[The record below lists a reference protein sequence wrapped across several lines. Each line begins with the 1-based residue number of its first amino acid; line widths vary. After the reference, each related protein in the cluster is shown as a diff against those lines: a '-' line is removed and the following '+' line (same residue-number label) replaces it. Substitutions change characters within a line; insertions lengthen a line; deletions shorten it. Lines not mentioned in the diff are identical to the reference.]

1 MDSFSSGYR
10 GKIEMEPKIL
20 VVDDEERF
28 LHYLS
33 KRLMNRNFDV
43 TSSPSGEDA
52 VEKVKHDGFDVI
64 IMDVIMPGISGLEA
78 LAYIKELSKT
88 IEVILLTAHASTQDG
103 VEGIKSGAFDY
114 MTKPVEMDHLVSK
127 IRQAHEKILREEEKK
142 READF
147 RARMEQRLVAAER
160 LASLGTLA
168 TGVAHEINNPLAVIN
183 DAAGLLK
190 DLLGKEEFAE
200 IPLRNLFEKSVDKI
214 EKNVDRAK
222 KITHQLLGFV
232 QKTDAPMS
240 EVNLREIG
248 EEAVQRMAKEAES
261 KDIRLLLKVQSARGG
276 IRSDPY
282 RLRQVLIHLLTN
294 AVHATGKGGRIT
306 VTIEEK
312 EGEAVLTVQDTG
324 EGIEEENLERI
335 FEPFFSTKSTG
346 EGTGL
351 GLFVA
356 QEIVDKLGGKIEV
369 ESQMGHGATFTVR
382 IPKTGPFEKILNQ
395 QNRVI

>member
-1 MDSFSSGYR
+1 
-10 GKIEMEPKIL
+10 MEPKIL
-20 VVDDEERF
+20 VVDDEEKF
-28 LHYLS
+28 VHYLS
-33 KRLMNRNFDV
+33 KRLMNRHFDV
-43 TSSPSGEDA
+43 TSSSSGEDA
-52 VEKVKHDGFDVI
+52 VEKVKSDGFDVV
-64 IMDVIMPGISGLEA
+64 IMDVIMPGMSGLEA
-78 LAYIKELSKT
+78 LASIKELSEKV
-88 IEVILLTAHASTQDG
+88 EVILLTAHASTQDG

-114 MTKPVEMDHLVSK
+114 LTKPVEMDHLVSK

-142 READF
+142 REAEL
-147 RARMEQRLVAAER
+147 RTRMEQRLIAAER

-190 DLLGKEEFAE
+190 DLLQKEEFAE

-232 QKTDAPMS
+232 QKSDAAMS
-240 EVNLREIG
+240 EVNLRELA
-248 EEAVQRMAKEAES
+248 EEAIQWMEKEATH
-261 KDIRLLLKVQSARGG
+261 KDVQLALAAPPELDS

-282 RLRQVLIHLLTN
+282 QLRQVLINLLTN
-294 AVHATGKGGRIT
+294 AVYATGKRGNIT
-306 VTIEEK
+306 ITIEEK
-312 EGEAVLTVQDTG
+312 GEEAVLSVQDTG
-324 EGIEEENLERI
+324 EGIPEENLERV

-356 QEIVDKLGGKIEV
+356 REIVDKLGGKIEV
-369 ESQMGHGATFTVR
+369 ESEVGRGASFRVR
-382 IPKTGPFEKILNQ
+382 LPKTGPFEENLNEEA
-395 QNRVI
+395 

>member
-1 MDSFSSGYR
+1 
-10 GKIEMEPKIL
+10 MEPKIL
-20 VVDDEERF
+20 IVDDEEKF
-28 LHYLS
+28 VHYLS
-33 KRLMNRNFDV
+33 KRLMNRHFDV
-43 TSSPSGEDA
+43 TSSSSGEDA
-52 VEKVKHDGFDVI
+52 VEKVKSDGFDVV
-64 IMDVIMPGISGLEA
+64 IMDVIMPGMSGLEA
-78 LAYIKELSKT
+78 LASIKELSEKV
-88 IEVILLTAHASTQDG
+88 EVILLTAHASTQDG

-114 MTKPVEMDHLVSK
+114 LTKPVEMDHLVSK

-142 READF
+142 REAEL
-147 RARMEQRLVAAER
+147 RAKMEQRLLAAER

-190 DLLGKEEFAE
+190 DLLQKEEFAE

-232 QKTDAPMS
+232 QKSDAAMS
-240 EVNLREIG
+240 EVNLRELA
-248 EEAVQRMAKEAES
+248 EEAIQWMEKEARN
-261 KDIRLLLKVQSARGG
+261 KDIQLALAAPPALDS

-282 RLRQVLIHLLTN
+282 QLRQVLINLLTN
-294 AVHATGKGGRIT
+294 AVYATGKRGNIT
-306 VTIEEK
+306 ITIEEK
-312 EGEAVLTVQDTG
+312 GEEAVLSVQDTG
-324 EGIEEENLERI
+324 EGIPEENLERV

-356 QEIVDKLGGKIEV
+356 REIVDKLGGKIEV
-369 ESQMGHGATFTVR
+369 ESEVGRGASFRVR
-382 IPKTGPFEKILNQ
+382 LPKTGPFEENLNEEA
-395 QNRVI
+395 